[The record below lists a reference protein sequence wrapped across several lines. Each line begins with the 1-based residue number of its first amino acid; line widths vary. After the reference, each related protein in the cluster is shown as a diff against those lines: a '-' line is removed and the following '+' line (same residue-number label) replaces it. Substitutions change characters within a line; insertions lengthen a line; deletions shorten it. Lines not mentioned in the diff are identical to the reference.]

1 MIPKRAARVGGA
13 FPFPAGGGSLPPIP
27 SAGPMPAAL
36 ARCRSLRRPQ
46 GGGLCRVPP
55 PPAFPAG
62 QDSQGRSCCPPV
74 RRRGTLISQGS
85 LPTGPGVTTVL
96 QGQAAFAR
104 TPKGEFQRGTA
115 APLKR
120 EKGAAGGNTG
130 RPPQT
135 NGVWKRIA
143 PKGQEVPPE
152 NCGGKRRSSGAG
164 ETAPKAASSGTKLVT
179 APSPPAIFLGPAR
192 GSPFDWKKN
201 ILP

>member
-1 MIPKRAARVGGA
+1 MTPQTRRPPGRRV
-13 FPFPAGGGSLPPIP
+13 PFPRRGRIP
-27 SAGPMPAAL
+27 SAHSFRRANARRIGPLPLPPQAAGGRALSCPAASGFSGRAGFAGAKRL
-36 ARCRSLRRPQ
+36 SAR
-46 GGGLCRVPP
+46 
-55 PPAFPAG
+55 AEA
-62 QDSQGRSCCPPV
+62 
-74 RRRGTLISQGS
+74 GTLISRGS
-85 LPTGPGVTTVL
+85 LPTGPEVTTVL

-164 ETAPKAASSGTKLVT
+164 RRQRRLQAVRSL
-179 APSPPAIFLGPAR
+179 
-192 GSPFDWKKN
+192 
-201 ILP
+201 

>member
-1 MIPKRAARVGGA
+1 MTPKRAAHPGGA
-13 FPFPAGGGSLPPIP
+13 FPFPAGRESLPPIP
-27 SAGPMPAAL
+27 SVGANAHIGPLPIPPQAAGGRALSCPAASGFSGRAGFAGAKRL
-36 ARCRSLRRPQ
+36 SAR
-46 GGGLCRVPP
+46 
-55 PPAFPAG
+55 AEA
-62 QDSQGRSCCPPV
+62 
-74 RRRGTLISQGS
+74 GTLISQGS
-85 LPTGPGVTTVL
+85 LPTGPEVTTVL